1 MKALEFYEVP
11 KFLDLV
17 ASFKQSYS
25 SFREN
30 NPTITGKKLRLAF
43 IEILEKLYNKFS
55 SFEDFKNIYPT
66 FEDFKSKIS
75 RSLHKKNGFSSP
87 SLKKVNLS
95 RELEK
100 KSIFES
106 EQDQKI
112 EAFNQRIDQGAWKNF
127 IENKRMLE
135 LTGHEDDW

>member
-17 ASFKQSYS
+17 ASFKESYS
-25 SFREN
+25 SFRRN
-30 NPTITGKKLRLAF
+30 NPTITGKNLRMVFL
-43 IEILEKLYNKFS
+43 EILERLYNKFS

-87 SLKKVNLS
+87 SLKKVNLN
-95 RELEK
+95 RDLEK
-100 KSIFES
+100 ESIFES

-127 IENKRMLE
+127 IENQRMLK

>member
-25 SFREN
+25 SFRRN
-30 NPTITGKKLRLAF
+30 NPTITGKKLRIAF
-43 IEILEKLYNKFS
+43 IEILEKLYNKFY
-55 SFEDFKNIYPT
+55 SFDAFRNIYPT

-87 SLKKVNLS
+87 ALKKVNLD
-95 RELEK
+95 RIL
-100 KSIFES
+100 
-106 EQDQKI
+106 EQDSSFELKEDKKI
-112 EAFNQRIDQGAWKNF
+112 EVFYQKLDSGAWKNF
-127 IENKRMLE
+127 IENKHMLE
-135 LTGHEDDW
+135 LTGREDW